1 MILYERSGDQN
12 PYVVTEVA
20 MQAGA
25 TGQTLYEMAYRLMNL
40 VQANFAGAGIPLPER
55 SVIYPSPI
63 PADCEQVAVLFT
75 GWTPYPQSDGPQVCE
90 GFRWMGDFSVIVTR
104 CTPALVPKTATKTLT
119 PAAEKMHEAALMASQ
134 DAEVLLAVLHDLG
147 EFASPSVTV
156 QSPVGG
162 LQTTEMDVQIPVG
175 GV

>member
-1 MILYERSGDQN
+1 VILYERLGEVN
-12 PYVVTEVA
+12 PYVVVEA
-20 MQAGA
+20 SEPGSN

-40 VQANFAGAGIPLPER
+40 VQANFTCAGIPLPER
-55 SVIYPSPI
+55 AVIYPSPI

-90 GFRWMGDFSVIVTR
+90 GFRWMGDFSVIITR
-104 CTPALVPKTATKTLT
+104 CTPAMVPKTATKSLT
-119 PAAEKMHEAALMASQ
+119 PAPEKMHEAALMASQ
-134 DAEVLLAVLHDLG
+134 DAEILLAVLHDLG

-175 GV
+175 GI